1 MKRPDINITQ
11 KFVIYLIVISIIPL
25 LVVGMS
31 SYTVSDAIL
40 QEEAARYSSTVVADQ
55 RDYLELQ
62 LEQIESLI
70 ANVTGVEEIINV
82 LGDENLAQ
90 DSYTNLAT
98 QARIGYILNGYSNLR
113 GLVSIDIFTVGEAHY
128 HVGDTLDVS
137 NIRTDVR
144 DEILAKTISSEQA
157 VLWNGIEDNVNVN
170 SAYEKV
176 LTAAKVITKVNPD
189 TLQSEPVALFLVNIR
204 VDDIYEHL
212 SRLDLGEGAHMM
224 VIDTQ
229 DRIIYHPDEAYM
241 GLPLANLDEDV
252 GDLLV
257 EDVGELV
264 TMVNGQKMFVSYA
277 RLAISDWVVLSLIP
291 LDTLS
296 AKTVVIRNNTLAILF
311 ISFLFVA
318 AFAWFYN
325 RDVVLPIR
333 QITYRFQQLQSGLP
347 EGDMRME
354 PQGSDE
360 IGELVQWF
368 NAFIET
374 LSAQREAELQ
384 IEASLREKEALL
396 QEIHHRVK
404 NNLQVISSLLN
415 LQASR
420 SDNPEIT
427 AVFKDSQNRIQS
439 MSLIHEKLYR
449 SKNFSRVDLGDYVRN
464 LSTYLIRSYRTDTGL
479 IEVEIDTDEVYIGID
494 TAVPCGLLL
503 NELISNALK
512 HAFPDGRN
520 GKITILLHND
530 TTQATLVVSDNG
542 IGITDEQFANNSV
555 TLGFQLIK
563 TLAKQIDAEIVM
575 ETNHGTTF
583 RIKFNLP
590 TETDD

>member
-1 MKRPDINITQ
+1 MKRLRLNITQ
-11 KFVIYLIVISIIPL
+11 KFIIYLIVISIIPL

-31 SYTVSDAIL
+31 SYAVSDAIL
-40 QEEAARYSSTVVADQ
+40 QEEAARYSSTEVADQ
-55 RDYLELQ
+55 REYLELQ

-82 LGDENLAQ
+82 LGDEDLAQ

-98 QARIGYILNGYSNLR
+98 RARIGYILNGYSNLR
-113 GLVSIDIFTVGEAHY
+113 GLVSIDIFTVGETHY

-144 DEILAKTISSEQA
+144 DEILAKTISIEQA
-157 VLWNGIEDNVNVN
+157 VLWSGIEDNVNAN

-189 TLQSEPVALFLVNIR
+189 TLKSEPVALFLVNIR

-224 VIDTQ
+224 VLDTKE
-229 DRIIYHPDEAYM
+229 RIIYHPNQAYI
-241 GLPLANLDEDV
+241 GLPLASLDEDV

-257 EDVGELV
+257 EDMGEFV
-264 TMVNGQKMFVSYA
+264 AAVNGEKVFVSYA

-296 AKTVVIRNNTLAILF
+296 AKTAVIRNNTLVILF
-311 ISFLFVA
+311 ISFLVVA
-318 AFAWFYN
+318 VFAWRYN
-325 RDVVLPIR
+325 QDVVLPIR
-333 QITYRFQQLQSGLP
+333 QITNRFQQLQSGSP
-347 EGDMRME
+347 EGDIRME
-354 PQGSDE
+354 PHGNDE

-368 NAFIET
+368 NAFIDT
-374 LSAQREAELQ
+374 LSARREAELQ

-420 SDNPEIT
+420 THDPEIT

-449 SKNFSRVDLGDYVRN
+449 SKDLSRVNLGEYVRN
-464 LSTYLIRSYRTDTGL
+464 LTTYLVRSYRTDTGL
-479 IEVEIDTDEVYIGID
+479 VNVEIETDEVYIGIE

-520 GKITILLHND
+520 GKITILL
-530 TTQATLVVSDNG
+530 QADEKQVTLVVSDNG
-542 IGITDEQFANNSV
+542 VGLSDEIASNGG

-563 TLAKQIDAEIVM
+563 TLVKQIDAVLKIEMDQGSEFTITFDLPP
-575 ETNHGTTF
+575 ETIT
-583 RIKFNLP
+583 
-590 TETDD
+590 

>member
-1 MKRPDINITQ
+1 MKRPHINITQ

-31 SYTVSDAIL
+31 SYAVSDAIL
-40 QEEAARYSSTVVADQ
+40 QEEAARYSSAVVADQ

-82 LGDENLAQ
+82 LGNEDLAQ

-113 GLVSIDIFTVGEAHY
+113 GLVSIDIFTVGETHY

-144 DEILAKTISSEQA
+144 DEILAKTISSEQI
-157 VLWNGIEDNVNVN
+157 VLWNGIEDNVNAN

-189 TLQSEPVALFLVNIR
+189 TLKSEPVALFLVNIR
-204 VDDIYEHL
+204 LDDIYEHL
-212 SRLDLGEGAHMM
+212 SRLDLGEGSHM
-224 VIDTQ
+224 VVLDTK
-229 DRIIYHPDEAYM
+229 DRIIYHPNRAYI

-252 GDLLV
+252 GGFLV
-257 EDVGELV
+257 EDVGEFV
-264 TMVNGQKMFVSYA
+264 ATVNGQKVFVSYA

-296 AKTVVIRNNTLAILF
+296 AKTAVIRNNTLTILF

-318 AFAWFYN
+318 VFSWFYN

-333 QITYRFQQLQSGLP
+333 KITYRFQQLQSGSP
-347 EGDMRME
+347 ESDMRME
-354 PQGSDE
+354 PHGNDE

-368 NAFIET
+368 NAFIDT
-374 LSAQREAELQ
+374 LSARREAELQ
-384 IEASLREKEALL
+384 IGASLREKEALL

-404 NNLQVISSLLN
+404 NNLQVVSSLLN

-420 SDNPEIT
+420 TNDPEIT

-449 SKNFSRVDLGDYVRN
+449 SNDFSRVNLGEYVRN
-464 LSTYLIRSYRTDTGL
+464 LTTYLVRSYRTDTGL
-479 IEVEIDTDEVYIGID
+479 VNVDVNTDEVYIGIE

-512 HAFPDGRN
+512 HAFPEGRT
-520 GKITILLHND
+520 GKITILLQTED
-530 TTQATLVVSDNG
+530 RQVTLVVSDDGVGLSDEEAANG
-542 IGITDEQFANNSV
+542 G

-563 TLAKQIDAEIVM
+563 TLVKQIDAVM
-575 ETNHGTTF
+575 K
-583 RIKFNLP
+583 I
-590 TETDD
+590 ETDQGSRFTITFDLPPEATA